1 MLKMMKKISVNNLKI
16 RNKLLLVY
24 VCCVLL
30 PIILTDAI
38 ILITVNNNSKENLKR
53 DLTHVLERVEYNLN
67 ETINGSLLFTNNLY
81 SDRSLDTFLTKK
93 YINYLD
99 YYENYAR
106 LLRSNSLSYN
116 YNHGLLVKIQVI
128 ADNNT
133 LLNGG
138 KIATLDRVKDEN
150 WYQAFQ
156 ESEYDIFVYT
166 YYDASKKYSLGGG
179 TSRTISIIR
188 ELDNYGSGWMK
199 KILKIDLDY
208 NLMLTDILNEKLDG
222 EIYVRNQDY
231 ILFSDQESSSSM
243 KEFDKADSI
252 KEDQV
257 TMSRTFT
264 AGNENWEILII
275 AKDTAF
281 WEVITEYKGLIILIL
296 LNILIPTILIY
307 YIGRSISKRIT
318 TIADYMEKV
327 KEEKFEM
334 ISLREGEDEIGKLIL
349 SYNMMVMKI
358 KNLIEVVFKGN
369 AEKQA
374 LELSK
379 KQAELKAI
387 QSQVNPHF
395 LFNTLETIR
404 MRSLIKKENETA
416 EIIGE
421 LALLFRRSMNWGAD
435 FITIEEEMGFVE
447 KYINI
452 QKYRFG
458 DKIKYRS
465 IIMEDCKCYR
475 VPKLSIGT
483 FIENACIHGIEAS
496 VSEGF
501 ITVTITKNSG
511 YLFIE
516 ISDNGKGFEESRLE
530 ELRTMFSHADNK
542 LLNESKSTGMLNA
555 YLRLNMYCEG
565 KMIFNI
571 DSELE
576 NGTDITI
583 QLPLCYVSAEYGQN
597 LYETGR

>member
-1 MLKMMKKISVNNLKI
+1 M
-16 RNKLLLVY
+16 VY

-30 PIILTDAI
+30 PIILTDVI
-38 ILITVNNNSKENLKR
+38 ILITVNNNSKENRRR
-53 DLTHVLERVEYNLN
+53 DLTHALERVEYNLN
-67 ETINGSLLFTNNLY
+67 ETINGSILFTNNLY
-81 SDRSLDTFLTKK
+81 SDRSLDSFLNTK

-99 YYENYAR
+99 YYEHYTR

-116 YNHGLLVKIQVI
+116 YNHGLLVKIQII

-133 LLNGG
+133 MLNGG
-138 KIATLDRVKDEN
+138 KIATLDRVKDEK

-166 YYDASKKYSLGGG
+166 YYDESKKNSLGGG

-188 ELDNYGSGWMK
+188 ELDNYGRGRMK
-199 KILKIDLDY
+199 KLLKIDLDY
-208 NLMLTDILNEKLDG
+208 NLMLTDILNERLDG

-243 KEFDKADSI
+243 KEFSKADSI

-257 TMSRTFT
+257 TMSSTFT

-318 TIADYMEKV
+318 TVADYMEKV

-435 FITIEEEMGFVE
+435 FITIEEEMSFVE

-458 DKIKYRS
+458 DKIKYRN
-465 IIMEDCKCYR
+465 IIMEDCKGYR

-583 QLPLCYVSAEYGQN
+583 QIPLCYVSVEYGQN
-597 LYETGR
+597 MYETGR